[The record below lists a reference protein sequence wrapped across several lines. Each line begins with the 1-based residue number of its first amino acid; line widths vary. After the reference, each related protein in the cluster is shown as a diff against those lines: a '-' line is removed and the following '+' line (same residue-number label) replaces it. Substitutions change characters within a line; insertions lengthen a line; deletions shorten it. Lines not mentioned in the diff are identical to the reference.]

1 MISKFLVFYQNQ
13 NSSYKKAKELLESY
27 SFEVKEGTDKL
38 VAKANE
44 FTFDITIN
52 KAPQIQVKAKEI
64 GKNSPYKQEMNL
76 CNACFEVSIENL
88 EEALDEI
95 NTLME
100 IQGALQDASKGYL
113 FLPWNDSLSE
123 PYLY

>member
-1 MISKFLVFYQNQ
+1 MISKFLVFYQNE
-13 NSSYKKAKELLESY
+13 NSSSKKAKEFLESY
-27 SFEVKEGTDKL
+27 GFEVQEAKDKL
-38 VAKANE
+38 VAKATK

-52 KAPQIQVKAKEI
+52 KAPQVQVEAKEI

-76 CNACFEVSIENL
+76 CNTCFEVRIENL
-88 EEALDEI
+88 DKALDEI

-123 PYLY
+123 PYLD